1 MKLLEEEGVEFQKVD
16 YFKEPF
22 SKSSLKAL
30 LKKAGLKP
38 RDVLRRRASQ
48 YKALGLVDD
57 TLSEATLLGALV
69 DHPDLLE
76 RPIVERGE
84 RAVLGRPVERAL
96 ELL

>member
-1 MKLLEEEGVEFQKVD
+1 VKLLEEEGVEFQKVD
-16 YFKEPF
+16 YFKKPF

-38 RDVLRRRASQ
+38 RDVLRKRAPQ
-48 YKALGLVDD
+48 YKALGLADE
-57 TLSEATLLGALV
+57 TLSEATLVAALV

-76 RPIVERGE
+76 RPIVERGDQ
-84 RAVLGRPVERAL
+84 ALLGRPIEKVR